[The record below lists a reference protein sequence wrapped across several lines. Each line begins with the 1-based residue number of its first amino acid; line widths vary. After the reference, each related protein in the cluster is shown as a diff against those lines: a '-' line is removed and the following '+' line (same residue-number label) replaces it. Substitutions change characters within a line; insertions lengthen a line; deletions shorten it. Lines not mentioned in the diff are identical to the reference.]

1 VTAYRIEDL
10 ASGGVLVHL
19 PRLGRWTRALDELV
33 AGATCVLFDGTR
45 YAADEAAT
53 PVRGSRA
60 RVSVEHLPVSGRD
73 GSLAALTRHSGVRLA
88 PTPLDHTNPLLD
100 PATDARTAVAGAGVE
115 VLPDGA
121 EFVL

>member
-1 VTAYRIEDL
+1 M
-10 ASGGVLVHL
+10 
-19 PRLGRWTRALDELV
+19 LG
-33 AGATCVLFDGTR
+33 GTR

-73 GSLAALTRHSGVRLA
+73 GGPAALTRHSGVRLV
-88 PTPLDHTNPLLD
+88 PTHLDHTNPLLD
-100 PATDARTAVAGAGVE
+100 PAPDARTAVAGAGAE

-121 EFVL
+121 ESVL